1 MSEGAPHD
9 ALQVVRTAGIV
20 LTTLGLISIAITLVW
35 NALGEPPPPGS
46 LAKLTGE
53 VVDRGLITVPTRT
66 SIERWLALDVVSDGE
81 SVRWVLPEYAEP
93 LEAKL
98 DTVAIGARVEGRA
111 LAEEKLLRWHD
122 APVRV
127 QLDGRHGPGRGRLR
141 LHFRPGRARGGAAAR
156 GGLAARAHRDGPAS
170 CARHFEPKSQPS
182 ARVSSASSCLRSW
195 DV

>member
-1 MSEGAPHD
+1 LSEGAPHD
-9 ALQVVRTAGIV
+9 DLQVVRTAGIV

-127 QLDGRHGPGRGRLR
+127 LWALSLGESDVISEDDVDAAVQ
-141 LHFRPGRARGGAAAR
+141 AAR
-156 GGLAARAHRDGPAS
+156 HQSPLAGGMTLVTGLLLWGLGSLRRRALARA
-170 CARHFEPKSQPS
+170 
-182 ARVSSASSCLRSW
+182 
-195 DV
+195 